1 MADTA
6 LLIARQWPEPN
17 STAAGRRTLDL
28 LSILQQQ
35 GYQIHLASTAEPT
48 PFQADLST
56 LGYQTHRIAL
66 NDSSFDQWITELNP
80 TLVVYDR
87 FVSEEQFG
95 WRIRQQIPQ
104 AMTVLDTSDL
114 HCLRSAREVSVKKQ
128 QPIDLFNDIALR
140 EVAAIV
146 RCDLTLMI
154 SDVETELLNTTFKV
168 PQTLLCYLP
177 FLVSEDDYQPG
188 GDFDSRQHLIMMGG
202 FKHEPNRDAARWL
215 RDSIW
220 PLLKPQLPK
229 HVEMHVYGAY
239 PDQAMQQ
246 LHNPAQGFHLK
257 GRADDALAT
266 FRQYRLNLAPLRFG
280 AGQKGKILEGW
291 LTGTPTISNAIGA
304 ESMIGPLS
312 PGYELPEDAQAFADL
327 SARVYKDPDLWQSL
341 VSAGEQ
347 ILSQRFRRDEHIVP
361 FVQRVADVRADL
373 TSHRHQNF
381 WGRLLWQEQ
390 FRSTEFMSRWIEAK
404 TQLKSTSTPG
414 STR

>member
-35 GYQIHLASTAEPT
+35 GYQIHLASTAEST
-48 PFQADLST
+48 PYQADLSA
-56 LGYQTHRIAL
+56 LGYLSHRIAL
-66 NDSSFDQWITELNP
+66 NDARFDTWIADLNP
-80 TLVVYDR
+80 ALVVYDR

-95 WRIRQQIPQ
+95 WRVRQQVPQ

-114 HCLRSAREVSVKKQ
+114 HSLRSAREVSVKKQ
-128 QPIDLFNDIALR
+128 QPVDLFNDTALR

-154 SDVETELLNTTFKV
+154 SEVETELLKTVFNV
-168 PQTLLCYLP
+168 QEALLGYLP
-177 FLVSEDDYQPG
+177 FLIDDGDIQPG
-188 GDFDSRQHLIMMGG
+188 GDYESRHHLIMMGG

-215 RDSIW
+215 RDTIW
-220 PLLKPQLPK
+220 PLLKPQLPT

-239 PDQAMQQ
+239 ADQAMQQ
-246 LHNPAQGFHLK
+246 LHRPDQGFYLK

-266 FRQYRLNLAPLRFG
+266 FGKYRVNLAPLRFG
-280 AGQKGKILEGW
+280 AGQKGKVLEGW
-291 LTGTPTISNAIGA
+291 LTGTPTITNAIGA
-304 ESMIGPLS
+304 ESMTGPLS

-327 SARVYKDPDLWQSL
+327 SARVYLNQDLWQSL
-341 VSAGEQ
+341 VTAGEQ
-347 ILSQRFRRDEHIVP
+347 ILQQRFRRDDHVP
-361 FVQRVADVRADL
+361 RLVQRITQIRDDL
-373 TSHRHQNF
+373 HHHRHQNF

-390 FRSTEFMSRWIEAK
+390 FRATEFMSRWIEAK
-404 TQLKSTSTPG
+404 TQLKSTSIPG
-414 STR
+414 STQ